1 MKNSDK
7 LKLAVITVIGYGP
20 IAQAQVTVFD
30 APNEVH
36 FAATVET
43 LKSELEQVRAL
54 TASVNGLR
62 SFSTELQTLSVSTVL
77 PPNLLALY
85 GSLSS
90 STNFRASAPC
100 VARDA
105 ATEALCQLDAAK
117 TATEQQLTAALY
129 SQAPARQ
136 LELNSLEA
144 ALLGAPDLKTSAD
157 LNTRTGLANASLENQ
172 RLQIE
177 LFQLQSALQDQAI
190 AKARRADQL
199 TRVTTSARAVDSL
212 APITFAAP

>member
-1 MKNSDK
+1 MKKSTI
-7 LKLAVITVIGYGP
+7 LSFATLVLMAFGS
-20 IAQAQVTVFD
+20 IAHAQVTVFD

-43 LKSELEQVRAL
+43 LKSELEQVRTL
-54 TASVNGLR
+54 TASINGLR
-62 SFSTELQTLSVSTVL
+62 TFSAELQALSVSTVL
-77 PPNLLALY
+77 PPNLLSLY

-90 STNFRASAPC
+90 AANFRASAPC

-129 SQAPARQ
+129 NQAPARQ
-136 LELNSLEA
+136 LELNTLED

-199 TRVTTSARAVDSL
+199 SRVTTSARAVDSL

>member
-1 MKNSDK
+1 MKNIQHPI
-7 LKLAVITVIGYGP
+7 LAAFLLLGGSS
-20 IAQAQVTVFD
+20 IALAQVTVFD

-43 LKSELEQVRAL
+43 LKSELEQVRTL
-54 TASVNGLR
+54 TASINGLR
-62 SFSTELQTLSVSTVL
+62 EFSAELKTLSVSNVL
-77 PPNLLALY
+77 PPNLMALY
-85 GSLSS
+85 GSMSS
-90 STNFRASAPC
+90 PTNFRPSAPC

-105 ATEALCQLDAAK
+105 SSEALCQLDAAK
-117 TATEQQLTAALY
+117 TATEQQLAAALY

-136 LELNSLEA
+136 LELNALEG

-172 RLQIE
+172 RLQLE

-190 AKARRADQL
+190 AKARRSDQL
-199 TRVTTSARAVDSL
+199 SRVTTSARAIDSL
-212 APITFAAP
+212 MPTTFGAP